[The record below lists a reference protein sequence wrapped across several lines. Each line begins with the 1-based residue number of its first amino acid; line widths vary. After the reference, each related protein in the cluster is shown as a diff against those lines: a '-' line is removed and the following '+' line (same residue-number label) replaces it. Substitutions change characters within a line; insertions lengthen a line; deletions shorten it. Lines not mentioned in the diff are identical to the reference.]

1 MTPFVLRDYLFF
13 QVKIYCAKGL
23 YAADLNGKSD
33 PFVVLELD
41 NTRLQTHT
49 EFKTITPTWNRI
61 FHLPIID
68 IHSIL
73 HISVYDEDR
82 NHKYEFLGKFAVPLL
97 KIDSR
102 KRWYALRDKK
112 LRERAKGNNPQI
124 LLQFSLHWNPLRAA
138 IVTLNPAE
146 EKFTATVEKFKR
158 QVFLNNVMRIK
169 NIIMEFVEI
178 GKFVES
184 CLEWESPVRTIVVF
198 IAYILTCYY
207 CQTFWIPMALLVIF
221 LRNYILSSYLSSK
234 LGKHHQQSLVDSED
248 SSQFDL
254 EEEHDLIGEWL
265 RKDLFIN
272 HATFIFSFTDEKDD
286 IKSEEKKT
294 LKEKLQAVQD
304 VTALVQ
310 NALGYVAHLA
320 EGVKNTFNFSVP
332 FLSYL
337 AIVVLLAVCVVLYY
351 INVRYLLIVW
361 GINKFS
367 KKLIRPN
374 YVPNNE
380 LLDFLSRVPDDE
392 ELIDYREMKLENEP
406 VSAHASPTKK
416 NQNVAHH
423 HAEGGKKKKKS

>member
-1 MTPFVLRDYLFF
+1 MF
-13 QVKIYCAKGL
+13 
-23 YAADLNGKSD
+23 
-33 PFVVLELD
+33 
-41 NTRLQTHT
+41 
-49 EFKTITPTWNRI
+49 
-61 FHLPIID
+61 
-68 IHSIL
+68 
-73 HISVYDEDR
+73 IS
-82 NHKYEFLGKFAVPLL
+82 
-97 KIDSR
+97 
-102 KRWYALRDKK
+102 
-112 LRERAKGNNPQI
+112 
-124 LLQFSLHWNPLRAA
+124 
-138 IVTLNPAE
+138 
-146 EKFTATVEKFKR
+146 
-158 QVFLNNVMRIK
+158 
-169 NIIMEFVEI
+169 
-178 GKFVES
+178 
-184 CLEWESPVRTIVVF
+184 
-198 IAYILTCYY
+198 
-207 CQTFWIPMALLVIF
+207 
-221 LRNYILSSYLSSK
+221 
-234 LGKHHQQSLVDSED
+234 
-248 SSQFDL
+248 
-254 EEEHDLIGEWL
+254 
-265 RKDLFIN
+265 